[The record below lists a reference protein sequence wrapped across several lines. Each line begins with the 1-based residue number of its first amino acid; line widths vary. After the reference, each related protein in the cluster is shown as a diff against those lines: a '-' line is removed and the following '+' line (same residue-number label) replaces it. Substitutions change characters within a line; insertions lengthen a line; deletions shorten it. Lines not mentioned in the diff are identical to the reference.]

1 MSGIKLTNEDLSY
14 IAAFEGM
21 TQIQVKDCVILEDR
35 IIFVVK
41 DLRKALGKDS
51 SNVRRLKEAI
61 GKNVDVIGYSSKP
74 EKFVTNIFHNYRVK
88 EVNIEDMNGIPTAVV
103 QIEPGDKGRA
113 IGKNRRNLNVA
124 EEILSRHFSIEKIFI
139 D

>member
-21 TQIQVKDCVILEDR
+21 TRIQVKDCVILEDR

-74 EKFVTNIFHNYRVK
+74 EKFVKNIFHNYRVK
-88 EVNIEDMNGIPTAVV
+88 EVNIEDMNGTPTAVV
-103 QIEPGDKGRA
+103 KIEPGDKGRA
-113 IGKNRRNLNVA
+113 IGKNRKNLNVA